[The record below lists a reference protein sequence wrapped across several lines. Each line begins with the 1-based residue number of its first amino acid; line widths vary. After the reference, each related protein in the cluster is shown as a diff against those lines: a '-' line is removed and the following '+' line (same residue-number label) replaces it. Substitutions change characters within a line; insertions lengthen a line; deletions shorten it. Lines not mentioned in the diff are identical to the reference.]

1 MKSKFEQLV
10 EEQYSTIRK
19 TVGMRYP
26 REIQFSDEFMESIR
40 KEYCTQKINE
50 DADSPVRNR
59 SQKFTKALTFVV
71 SDIVE
76 NEDSYMSNY
85 RPLSEDTEDFVAT
98 PEGEKPPKEEKE
110 ASDKVKAQVMHDV
123 ATDEAGKHP
132 TELVDEEPE
141 RENKAIKDQK
151 IERK

>member
-1 MKSKFEQLV
+1 MKTKFEQLV

-26 REIQFSDEFMESIR
+26 REIQFSEEFMESIR
-40 KEYCTQKINE
+40 REYCTQKINE
-50 DADSPVRNR
+50 DASSPVKNR
-59 SQKFTKALTFVV
+59 GQKFTKALTFVV
-71 SDIVE
+71 SDIVD

-98 PEGEKPPKEEKE
+98 PEGETPDKKVKE
-110 ASDKVKAQVMHDV
+110 ASDKEKEEVMKDV
-123 ATDEAGKHP
+123 TTDEIGKQEITP
-132 TELVDEEPE
+132 AEEPE

-151 IERK
+151 IEKK